1 MSLQINLEV
10 DWTEVD
16 GAINRL
22 ITAIQPKHVHNL
34 SAKTAYRQVKTKYP
48 ERWRSQVNTDSIWQQ
63 VKQEIQGQVQSDS
76 IGALLRVL
84 AVAPLRL
91 YDTAIRSNRGQFP
104 LRQSHSGFECAY
116 LRIRKG

>member
-48 ERWRSQVNTDSIWQQ
+48 ERD
-63 VKQEIQGQVQSDS
+63 
-76 IGALLRVL
+76 
-84 AVAPLRL
+84 
-91 YDTAIRSNRGQFP
+91 F
-104 LRQSHSGFECAY
+104 
-116 LRIRKG
+116 

>member
-63 VKQEIQGQVQSDS
+63 VKQEIQGQGKGFGSFLTGLGFAGEPGFLTGTTYKSITAESD
-76 IGALLRVL
+76 
-84 AVAPLRL
+84 
-91 YDTAIRSNRGQFP
+91 Y
-104 LRQSHSGFECAY
+104 
-116 LRIRKG
+116 RKGRVYPKGR